1 MNKVLGIAAV
11 ALVALSSCG
20 GKEKKCCKNDC
31 ANTVA
36 DATELI
42 KGEWSL
48 DSIVMGDS
56 VKINVK
62 GIESEQ
68 PQAMSFDAD
77 STFFVQTNCNT
88 LRGDYTLKGDSIK
101 FGNALSTM
109 MACPDMKVEDALKQV
124 LPLVKTVA
132 FANDSTMTLKAD
144 SAYVT
149 MSRPA
154 KK

>member
-20 GKEKKCCKNDC
+20 SKDKKCCKGDE
-31 ANTVA
+31 TKTT

-56 VKINVK
+56 VKIDVK
-62 GIESEQ
+62 GMASEQ

-88 LRGDYTLKGDSIK
+88 LRGDYILKGDSIK
-101 FGNALSTM
+101 FDKALSTM
-109 MACPDMKVEDALKQV
+109 MACPDMKVEDALTKI
-124 LPLVKTVA
+124 LPAVKTVA

-149 MSRPA
+149 MSRA
-154 KK
+154 AVKK